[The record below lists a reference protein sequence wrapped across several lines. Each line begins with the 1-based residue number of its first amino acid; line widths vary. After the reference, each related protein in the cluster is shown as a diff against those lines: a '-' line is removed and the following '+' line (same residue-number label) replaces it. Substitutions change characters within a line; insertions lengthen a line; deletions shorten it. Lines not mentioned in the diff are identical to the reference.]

1 MAATALLCDG
11 SAFAR
16 DLFGGA
22 LEGAGW
28 TVVARVGTGAAALEA
43 LRTHRPAVVVTDL
56 LVPDL
61 EGFALLAALRAAAPA
76 TVIVVCTALGDAAV
90 RDACAAAGAALVLPK
105 PLAPARLVEA
115 LRVHAA

>member
-16 DLFGGA
+16 DLLGDA

-28 TVVARVGTGAAALEA
+28 TVVARVGTGAAALAA
-43 LRTHRPAVVVTDL
+43 LRTHRPAVVITDL

-61 EGFALLAALRAAAPA
+61 DGFALLTALRAEVPAP
-76 TVIVVCTALGDAAV
+76 VLVVCTALGDAAV
-90 RDACAAAGAALVLPK
+90 REACVAAGASLVLPK